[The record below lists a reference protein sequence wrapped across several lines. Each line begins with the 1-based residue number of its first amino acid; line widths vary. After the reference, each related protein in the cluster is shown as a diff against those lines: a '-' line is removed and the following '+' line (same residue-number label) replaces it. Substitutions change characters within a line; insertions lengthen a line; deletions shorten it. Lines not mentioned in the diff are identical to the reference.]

1 VVPVFPLGNVALA
14 LALVYAAVAL
24 AWFALFA
31 GEPERGLLPAFA
43 PLFGPLAPVLVPP
56 MFVTTRSAVRR
67 GLGAAAS
74 VALAATVAGIRAGPI
89 GLGLPGSRSAIAAAE
104 ALVRAA
110 PHALVYAVPAVALAA
125 VVLPSA
131 IRHLRRWAGGA
142 IEGKTYTG

>member
-1 VVPVFPLGNVALA
+1 
-14 LALVYAAVAL
+14 
-24 AWFALFA
+24 
-31 GEPERGLLPAFA
+31 
-43 PLFGPLAPVLVPP
+43 

-131 IRHLRRWAGGA
+131 VRHLRRWAGGA